1 MGGSFEVRSSRQTLV
16 RLKKKKKVSPNVYL
30 ISQKPNLE
38 TLEQRLHI
46 LILTKLP
53 NFNFV
58 EWKISENVF

>member
-16 RLKKKKKVSPNVYL
+16 RLKNKKVSPNVYL

-38 TLEQRLHI
+38 TLEQRLHV